1 MNKTRVFDQFIA
13 ILGLLF
19 LSPFFIVAAMMIWL
33 EDHGPVFFKQT
44 RVGLKGK
51 PFRLLKFRTMKVQN
65 SGPALTVGADQRI
78 TKVGRILRKTKLDEL
93 PQLINV
99 MRGEM
104 VFVGPRPEVED
115 FVKLYTAEQQQVLNL
130 TPGITDV
137 ASLKYFDESERL
149 AEAKD
154 PHQYYIQIIMP
165 DKIRLNLLYAKS
177 RKNFFTDTKVIAYT
191 LARVV
196 GAGEKTKEFLRT
208 YET

>member
-1 MNKTRVFDQFIA
+1 MLDRFIA
-13 ILGLLF
+13 LIGLLV
-19 LSPFFIVAAMMIWL
+19 LSPLFLVSALLIWL
-33 EDHGPVFFKQT
+33 EDRGSVFFRQT
-44 RVGLKGK
+44 RIGLKGR
-51 PFRLLKFRTMKVQN
+51 PFHLLKFRTMNVQN
-65 SGPALTVGADQRI
+65 EGSKLTVGADKRI
-78 TKVGRILRKTKLDEL
+78 TRVGKFLRKSKLDEL

-99 MRGEM
+99 IRGEM

-115 FVKLYTAEQQQVLNL
+115 FVKLYTLEQQQVLNL

-149 AEAKD
+149 AEVKD
-154 PHQYYIQIIMP
+154 PHQHYIQSIMP

-177 RKNFFTDTKVIAYT
+177 RKSFLTDTKVIVYT

-196 GAGEKTKEFLRT
+196 GAGDKTKEFLRT

>member
-1 MNKTRVFDQFIA
+1 MNNTHVIDRLIAFI
-13 ILGLLF
+13 GFLF
-19 LSPFFIVAAMMIWL
+19 LSPLFIVAAAMIWF
-33 EDHGPVFFKQT
+33 EDRGPVFFKQT

-99 MRGEM
+99 MKGEM

-115 FVKLYTAEQQQVLNL
+115 FVKLYTSEQQQVLNL

-154 PHQYYIQIIMP
+154 PHQYYIQTIMP

-177 RKNFFTDTKVIAYT
+177 RKSFFTDTKVIVYT
-191 LARVV
+191 LARVL